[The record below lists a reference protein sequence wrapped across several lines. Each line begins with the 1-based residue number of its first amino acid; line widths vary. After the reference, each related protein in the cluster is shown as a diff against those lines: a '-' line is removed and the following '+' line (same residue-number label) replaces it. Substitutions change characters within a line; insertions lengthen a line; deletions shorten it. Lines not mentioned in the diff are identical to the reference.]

1 MFTKQSN
8 VPALDPLDTTVHVPL
23 GATLA
28 PVPIVNEIVIGPPV
42 SVVGVNPL
50 PATMIWTPLGP
61 WLGVSVIVG
70 VVIVNSACAESKPP
84 SDPVAVT
91 V

>member
-8 VPALDPLDTTVHVPL
+8 VPALDPLGTTVHVSL
-23 GATLA
+23 GVTLA
-28 PVPIVNEIVIGPPV
+28 PALIENEIVTAPPV
-42 SVVGVNPL
+42 LVVGVKPL
-50 PATMIWTPLGP
+50 PVTVTPTPPGP

-70 VVIVNSACAESKPP
+70 VVIVNVACAESKLL

>member
-23 GATLA
+23 DVTLA
-28 PVPIVNEIVIGPPV
+28 PALIENAIVAD
-42 SVVGVNPL
+42 GVKPE
-50 PATMIWTPLGP
+50 PATVTWVPLGP
-61 WLGVSVIVG
+61 WTGVSVIVG
-70 VVIVNSACAESKPP
+70 VVIVNVACAESKLP